1 MTTAQALETA
11 IAAYLA
17 DIPELLDLTIY
28 QHLASDDD
36 PMHRPALI
44 VSVQDATED
53 EWMRGIYTGVIRC
66 QIEAHAQGSLSA
78 EDLRAIKGALLE
90 ALRCELDLERFISQY
105 AQPWT
110 PLRLRYAAAIDLGVT
125 EQDGTWVVPV
135 DLQFIAHR

>member
-11 IAAYLA
+11 IATYLSDVA
-17 DIPELLDLTIY
+17 ALAGLTIY
-28 QHLASDDD
+28 QHIEDAD
-36 PMHRPALI
+36 PMERPALI

-53 EWMRGIYTGVIRC
+53 EFLKGIYRGTIRC

-78 EDLRAIKGALLE
+78 QDLRDIKGALLD
-90 ALRCELDLERFISQY
+90 ALRCEALLETYVRGD
-105 AQPWT
+105 AQPWA